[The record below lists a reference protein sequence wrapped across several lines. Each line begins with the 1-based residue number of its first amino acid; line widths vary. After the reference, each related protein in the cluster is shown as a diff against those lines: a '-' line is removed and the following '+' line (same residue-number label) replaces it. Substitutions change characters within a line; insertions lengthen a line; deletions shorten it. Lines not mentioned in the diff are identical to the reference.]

1 MSTLRDIVEQCPLL
15 YWTKEHRY
23 SISIELATGQT
34 LVMRTR
40 LTDLRNHGLKPFTLR
55 ANTPWLADK
64 PHSVLS
70 AICDLVDARFLQLA
84 TDQLAVAQYVG
95 DIMRS
100 MGQKQYKFVYTVII
114 PLLATILLKY
124 EPTATLAGW
133 TNWLEMCV
141 KYCKTSHNEGK
152 L

>member
-1 MSTLRDIVEQCPLL
+1 MSTLRDIVDQCPLL
-15 YWTKEHRY
+15 YWTKEHRH

-34 LVMRTR
+34 LVVRTK
-40 LTDLRNHGLKPFTLR
+40 LSDLKGYSLPYGTLR
-55 ANTPWLADK
+55 KSTSWLADK
-64 PHSVLS
+64 PDSVLS
-70 AICDLVDARFLQLA
+70 AITDLVDARFLQLA

-141 KYCKTSHNEGK
+141 KYCKSNHNEGN